1 MDKKYILINKAVHFE
16 KNQPI
21 LKNTKNREIR
31 RVPIFDVL
39 YNDLKIL
46 KDSHKDTEYV
56 FPNTLNKMM
65 SETTLKRKLS
75 YVLRDL
81 NNIKELQTEYKE
93 IKFTLH
99 ELRHTYVCILH
110 KAGVDIK
117 QAQLW
122 TGHKD
127 VKVLLNIY
135 THLDEEDNQN
145 SIDKV
150 NHFLQ

>member
-1 MDKKYILINKAVHFE
+1 
-16 KNQPI
+16 
-21 LKNTKNREIR
+21 
-31 RVPIFDVL
+31 
-39 YNDLKIL
+39 
-46 KDSHKDTEYV
+46 
-56 FPNTLNKMM
+56 MM
-65 SETTLKRKLS
+65 SETTLKRKLYS
-75 YVLRDL
+75 VLKKL
-81 NNIKELQTEYKE
+81 NTTSNEK

-99 ELRHTYVCILH
+99 ELRHTYVCLLH

-135 THLDEEDNQN
+135 THLDEEDNQI

-150 NHFLQ
+150 NQFLA

>member
-1 MDKKYILINKAVHFE
+1 
-16 KNQPI
+16 
-21 LKNTKNREIR
+21 
-31 RVPIFDVL
+31 
-39 YNDLKIL
+39 
-46 KDSHKDTEYV
+46 
-56 FPNTLNKMM
+56 MM

-81 NNIKELQTEYKE
+81 NNSMQTK

-135 THLDEEDNQN
+135 THLDEEDNQI

-150 NHFLQ
+150 NHFLE